1 MLENRRGGMVGEQA
15 QGGGERSGWGRG
27 RGPSRVGL
35 QRHDFAARMSSVTE
49 AGEKLRGLYMF
60 QMRRQLVDRNDTADK
75 ERLG

>member
-35 QRHDFAARMSSVTE
+35 QRHRVRCLDGLGNRSGGKTPGTVYVPDAKAAR
-49 AGEKLRGLYMF
+49 
-60 QMRRQLVDRNDTADK
+60 
-75 ERLG
+75 